1 MMITT
6 TFHPIAP
13 RPEMESI
20 GNSSNN
26 TSILDDAARA
36 LLLVKQ
42 SPPSRPLLSS
52 SQSHQQPQQ
61 QLQQQQQQK
70 QQQTMF
76 VTPNSSSSNLSAH
89 YSLALLSQQKQD
101 QEKLFHKQQALLQ
114 RQIEAA
120 QQQQQMQSQLP
131 EEQEQRTQDN
141 QELSPRPFK
150 KRKMMIPSVSLPN
163 HSTASGIPQDT
174 TSTATATTRR
184 PQSSAIVQAIAALT
198 RHSSQEDLTRKT
210 KALAA
215 KLRSKNAS
223 SKMMIPP
230 SRYAQS
236 VFLKNGGGPG
246 RGQAVLST
254 ARTDYT
260 FHQPTAVDMEI
271 HTNHWSELHGYIRR
285 GTDADVTGFKE
296 CVRRLQ
302 QHYFPPSS
310 SSSSEAQPP
319 QQVFRCCNRFGESLL
334 HLACRRGRTEMVRF
348 LLEDLSSPASTT
360 TIRTVSPVSHDES
373 SSSADTTDQQCKDDY
388 ARSMLAVRDDYN
400 KTPFHDACWTAS
412 PNYELID
419 LLLQYAPVQILM
431 EDIRGNT
438 PFDYVRKD
446 DYPLWLKFLY
456 QRKSL
461 LHC

>member
-1 MMITT
+1 MITT

-101 QEKLFHKQQALLQ
+101 QENLFHKQQASLQ

-120 QQQQQMQSQLP
+120 QQQQQMQSQSQ
-131 EEQEQRTQDN
+131 EEQRTQDN

-174 TSTATATTRR
+174 TATATATTRR

-310 SSSSEAQPP
+310 SSSSEAQPQ

-348 LLEDLSSPASTT
+348 LLEDLSSPTSTT

>member
-42 SPPSRPLLSS
+42 SPPSRPLPSS
-52 SQSHQQPQQ
+52 SQSQQQQQPQ
-61 QLQQQQQQK
+61 QQQQQQK

-101 QEKLFHKQQALLQ
+101 QEKLFHKQQASLQ

-120 QQQQQMQSQLP
+120 QQQQQMHSQSQ
-131 EEQEQRTQDN
+131 EEQRTQDN

-174 TSTATATTRR
+174 TATATATPRR

-246 RGQAVLST
+246 RGQAVLSA

-285 GTDADVTGFKE
+285 GTDADATGFKE

-310 SSSSEAQPP
+310 SSSSEAQPQ